1 LIIEIYEYKTSLMTG
16 SLFLTGALR
25 EKVRGEFGVPHRIAV
40 DPSENEYVAEQGNF
54 RMQKFHCNG
63 KFITTCGSEGSDG
76 DQLSDPD
83 SVAAY

>member
-1 LIIEIYEYKTSLMTG
+1 MTG

-63 KFITTCGSEGSDG
+63 KFITTCGSEGSDC